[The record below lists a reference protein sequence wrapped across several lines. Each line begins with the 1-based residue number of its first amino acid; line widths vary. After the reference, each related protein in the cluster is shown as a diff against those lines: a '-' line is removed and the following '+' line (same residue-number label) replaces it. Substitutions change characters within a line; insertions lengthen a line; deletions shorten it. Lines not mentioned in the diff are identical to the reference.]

1 MQQFVFKV
9 YSYLSVKRSVCLCMH
24 RAGSPVSSY
33 KELKNLVLDK
43 QQEEELEEQRRKI
56 HQWMSDKYTQRQSEY
71 HQHRMDLQEREVNPY
86 KPSTQVGVFWGC
98 VFVFIYYVYVC
109 VRLFV

>member
-1 MQQFVFKV
+1 M
-9 YSYLSVKRSVCLCMH
+9 
-24 RAGSPVSSY
+24 SSY

-43 QQEEELEEQRRKI
+43 QEEEELEEQRRKI

-86 KPSTQVGVFWGC
+86 KPSTQVGD
-98 VFVFIYYVYVC
+98 VC
-109 VRLFV
+109 L